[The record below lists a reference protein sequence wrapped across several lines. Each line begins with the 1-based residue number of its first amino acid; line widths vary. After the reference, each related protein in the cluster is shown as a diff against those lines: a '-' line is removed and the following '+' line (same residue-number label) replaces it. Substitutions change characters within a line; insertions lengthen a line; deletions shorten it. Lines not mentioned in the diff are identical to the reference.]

1 MFKQTRKIM
10 KMSLFLSIFLV
21 GCTTAKDIEV
31 VTPEPQREKLVLWSY
46 YETQAQ
52 KESLDL
58 LIEEFNTIQEDYLL
72 SWVYVPMT
80 DFSKRLA
87 MGVTENEL
95 PDLVIIDNPDM
106 PAYIQLGIF
115 EELND
120 YFEAEDITSTYYE
133 NVWQSVEHEGKY
145 YGLPFC
151 CNNLALIYNKE
162 DFEAEG
168 LTPPSTWEEFIA
180 CAEALTTEDR
190 YGFAMSAIAG
200 EQSLFQMLPWILS
213 TGEDIEAL
221 GGEKT
226 KEAFELIHT
235 LVEEAYMDINC
246 INWSQNDVARKFI
259 EGQAAMME
267 NGPWVLPMLEEANVE
282 YGIVRLPIQE
292 VSLMLTGGENL
303 CILKEK
309 NVEGALTFLDY
320 YRRPEVMQRVSQ
332 KASVLPP
339 SKEEAKA
346 FADKNEMYQVFVEQM
361 DDCISRTSFSN
372 WKGISG
378 KLSESIYGLF
388 TGEMTVDA
396 AALHL
401 Q

>member
-1 MFKQTRKIM
+1 MFKQAGKVMKI
-10 KMSLFLSIFLV
+10 SLFLSIFLV
-21 GCTTAKDIEV
+21 GCTAAQDREV
-31 VTPEPQREKLVLWSY
+31 IALEPQREKLVLWSY
-46 YETQAQ
+46 YETQEQ

-58 LIEEFNTIQEDYLL
+58 LIEEFNMMQEAYTV

-87 MGVTENEL
+87 LGVTENAL

-106 PAYIQLGIF
+106 PSYIQLGIF
-115 EELND
+115 EELNG
-120 YFEAEDITSTYYE
+120 YFEAEEITTQYYE
-133 NVWQSVEHEGKY
+133 NLWQSVEYEGKY

-151 CNNLALIYNKE
+151 GNNLALIYNKE
-162 DFEAEG
+162 LFEAEG
-168 LTPPSTWEEFIA
+168 LTPPRNWEELIK
-180 CAEALTTEDR
+180 CAKVLTNEER
-190 YGFAMSAIAG
+190 YGFAMSAIEG

-213 TGEDIEAL
+213 TGENIEEI

-226 KEAFELIHT
+226 KEAFKLIQT
-235 LVEEAYMDINC
+235 LVKEEYMDINC

-267 NGPWVLPMLEEANVE
+267 NGPWVLPMLEEANMD
-282 YGIVRLPIQE
+282 YGIVSLPVQE

-309 NVEGALTFLDY
+309 NVEGALAFLEY
-320 YRRPEVMQRVSQ
+320 YSRPEVMQRVSE

-339 SKEEAKA
+339 NREEAKA
-346 FADKNEMYQVFVEQM
+346 FAEKNERYQVFVEQM
-361 DDCISRTSFSN
+361 EHSISRTSFSN
-372 WKGISG
+372 WKEISD

-388 TGEMTVDA
+388 TGEMTA
-396 AALHL
+396 EEAALHL

>member
-1 MFKQTRKIM
+1 M
-10 KMSLFLSIFLV
+10 KMSLFLSLFLV
-21 GCTTAKDIEV
+21 GCTTAQDIEV

-162 DFEAEG
+162 AFEAEG
-168 LTPPSTWEEFIA
+168 LTPPSTWEEFIV

-226 KEAFELIHT
+226 KEAFELIRT

-267 NGPWVLPMLEEANVE
+267 NGPWVLPMLEEANIE

-372 WKGISG
+372 WKDISG

-388 TGEMTVDA
+388 TGQMTIDA
-396 AALHL
+396 AASHL